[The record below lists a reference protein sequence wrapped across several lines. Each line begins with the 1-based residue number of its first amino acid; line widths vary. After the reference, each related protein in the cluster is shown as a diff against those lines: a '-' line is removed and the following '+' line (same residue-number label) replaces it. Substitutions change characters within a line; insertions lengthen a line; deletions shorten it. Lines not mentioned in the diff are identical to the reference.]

1 MKLLTLASRQ
11 WFAGKKKKMRALH
24 VTLTDNTA
32 SQVDCNALP

>member
-1 MKLLTLASRQ
+1 MKLLTLASKQ
-11 WFAGKKKKMRALH
+11 WFAGKKKMRALH